1 MLCNYW
7 TNETLTRS
15 LTTSG
20 SCARIVMKSWMNKF
34 LEYWHLICI
43 EHVHACRWLGGL
55 AQPTQCAV
63 FDGKSRPVLIVKD
76 CAKMTGR
83 HSAAVH
89 KYLSQ
94 AFSPRKL
101 LNLINLIKIYDF
113 IFNMISC
120 DRSYDRIQSYIQLAI
135 SVLLVL
141 KNPFTWSLKL
151 SVSGSRSG
159 RLVQR

>member
-1 MLCNYW
+1 MYML
-7 TNETLTRS
+7 
-15 LTTSG
+15 
-20 SCARIVMKSWMNKF
+20 V
-34 LEYWHLICI
+34 
-43 EHVHACRWLGGL
+43 VDLGAW

-63 FDGKSRPVLIVKD
+63 FDGKCRPVLIVND

-141 KNPFTWSLKL
+141 KKPVHMVTEVIGIGFPFRPISSKII
-151 SVSGSRSG
+151 GNR
-159 RLVQR
+159 

>member
-15 LTTSG
+15 LTTSS

-55 AQPTQCAV
+55 GPANAV
-63 FDGKSRPVLIVKD
+63 RCFFTVKSRPVLIVND

-94 AFSPRKL
+94 AFSPRIIWSKFTTL
-101 LNLINLIKIYDF
+101 FSTWFHVIVHMIVYSRIY
-113 IFNMISC
+113 SW
-120 DRSYDRIQSYIQLAI
+120 QSVCC
-135 SVLLVL
+135 S
-141 KNPFTWSLKL
+141 F
-151 SVSGSRSG
+151 
-159 RLVQR
+159 

>member
-1 MLCNYW
+1 MYMLVVDLGLGPSQRSALF
-7 TNETLTRS
+7 LT
-15 LTTSG
+15 
-20 SCARIVMKSWMNKF
+20 V
-34 LEYWHLICI
+34 
-43 EHVHACRWLGGL
+43 
-55 AQPTQCAV
+55 
-63 FDGKSRPVLIVKD
+63 KSRPVLIVND
-76 CAKMTGR
+76 CAKMTGW

-141 KNPFTWSLKL
+141 KKKNVHM
-151 SVSGSRSG
+151 VSEVIGHDR
-159 RLVQR
+159 VPVPAD

>member
-1 MLCNYW
+1 
-7 TNETLTRS
+7 
-15 LTTSG
+15 
-20 SCARIVMKSWMNKF
+20 
-34 LEYWHLICI
+34 
-43 EHVHACRWLGGL
+43 
-55 AQPTQCAV
+55 
-63 FDGKSRPVLIVKD
+63 
-76 CAKMTGR
+76 MTGR

-120 DRSYDRIQSYIQLAI
+120 DRIHSYIQLAI

-141 KNPFTWSLKL
+141 KKPVHM
-151 SVSGSRSG
+151 VSEVIGHDR
-159 RLVQR
+159 VPVPAD

>member
-1 MLCNYW
+1 M
-7 TNETLTRS
+7 NEQILGILTSHLHRTCTCLSSKILYLLSLIWGLGPSQRS
-15 LTTSG
+15 ALFLT
-20 SCARIVMKSWMNKF
+20 V
-34 LEYWHLICI
+34 
-43 EHVHACRWLGGL
+43 
-55 AQPTQCAV
+55 
-63 FDGKSRPVLIVKD
+63 KSRPVLIVND

-141 KNPFTWSLKL
+141 KKPVHM
-151 SVSGSRSG
+151 VSEVIGHDRSRSG

>member
-1 MLCNYW
+1 MYML
-7 TNETLTRS
+7 
-15 LTTSG
+15 
-20 SCARIVMKSWMNKF
+20 V
-34 LEYWHLICI
+34 
-43 EHVHACRWLGGL
+43 VDLGAW

-63 FDGKSRPVLIVKD
+63 FDGKSRPVLIVND

>member
-20 SCARIVMKSWMNKF
+20 SCARIVMKSWLNKF

-55 AQPTQCAV
+55 GPANAV
-63 FDGKSRPVLIVKD
+63 RCFWRLTSRPVLIVND

-120 DRSYDRIQSYIQLAI
+120 DRIQSYIQLAI

-141 KNPFTWSLKL
+141 KKPVHM
-151 SVSGSRSG
+151 VSEVIGHDR
-159 RLVQR
+159 VPVPAD

>member
-1 MLCNYW
+1 
-7 TNETLTRS
+7 
-15 LTTSG
+15 
-20 SCARIVMKSWMNKF
+20 
-34 LEYWHLICI
+34 
-43 EHVHACRWLGGL
+43 
-55 AQPTQCAV
+55 
-63 FDGKSRPVLIVKD
+63 
-76 CAKMTGR
+76 MTGR

-101 LNLINLIKIYDF
+101 LNLINFIKIYDF

-141 KNPFTWSLKL
+141 KKPVHM
-151 SVSGSRSG
+151 VSEVIGHDRFP
-159 RLVQR
+159 VPAD